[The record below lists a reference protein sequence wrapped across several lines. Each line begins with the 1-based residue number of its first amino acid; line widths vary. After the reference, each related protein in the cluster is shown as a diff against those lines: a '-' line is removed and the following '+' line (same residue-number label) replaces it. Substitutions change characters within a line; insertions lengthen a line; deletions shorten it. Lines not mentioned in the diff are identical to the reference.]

1 MAWFTEQSVFSFG
14 KYKNKKVSEVN
25 DKEYID
31 WLHHSTLNVYFSKEV
46 LDRLQIENKGKTKT

>member
-14 KYKNKKVSEVN
+14 KYKNKKVSEIN

-31 WLHHSTLNVYFSKEV
+31 WLHHST
-46 LDRLQIENKGKTKT
+46 